1 VTSSLGDKAYVQTV
15 NSYINIYLLVQL
27 NMPTTKIPAVPTAHE
42 VAALRNAVVVK
53 GGGYTAVRDALAQ
66 KRQGQRGPQLAP
78 TKLPVTV
85 RYNPEV
91 VAYFKATGAGWQTRM
106 NDALCEWVAK
116 HKTA

>member
-1 VTSSLGDKAYVQTV
+1 MKSTTTSAKLATSL
-15 NSYINIYLLVQL
+15 
-27 NMPTTKIPAVPTAHE
+27 PTDAVAWSKFIAEAPDAAVPAANE
-42 VAALRNAVVVK
+42 VAVRRNAVVVK
-53 GGGYTAVRDALAQ
+53 GGGYAAVRDALAQ

-106 NDALCEWVAK
+106 NDALCDWVAK
-116 HKTA
+116 HKAA

>member
-1 VTSSLGDKAYVQTV
+1 MKSTTTSAKLP
-15 NSYINIYLLVQL
+15 NSAAAWSKLIAEAPESVA
-27 NMPTTKIPAVPTAHE
+27 PAVPQLAGRRH
-42 VAALRNAVVVK
+42 AVVVK
-53 GGGYTAVRDALAQ
+53 AGGYAAVRDALAQ

-91 VAYFKATGAGWQTRM
+91 VAYFKSTGAGWQTRM

>member
-1 VTSSLGDKAYVQTV
+1 MKSTITSAKLPTKLPTDAAAWSKLIAEAPDAVT
-15 NSYINIYLLVQL
+15 
-27 NMPTTKIPAVPTAHE
+27 PTANE
-42 VAALRNAVVVK
+42 VAAQRNAVVVK
-53 GGGYTAVRDALAQ
+53 AGGYAAVRDALAQ

-106 NDALCEWVAK
+106 NDALCDWVAK